1 MELKNDFETFLQEI
15 RPTKSMLSDCQTGH
29 ITLRDRL
36 NSDEDLKQILV
47 SDFLQGSYRRS
58 TAVRPKNSKRS
69 DVDIIVV
76 TNLSESEYSPR
87 KALVVFEPFLEKYY
101 KGKWRPQGRSFGI
114 ELTYVDMDLVITSAP
129 SENEFDILKS
139 DAVRTMDEI
148 ERAKDWKLNT
158 YWLSLESRRN
168 NLNAKSQLDLSKEQ
182 QEWKLNP
189 LRIPDRDVNIW
200 EDTHPLEQIRW
211 TQEKNKKTDGYF
223 VNVVKCIK
231 WWWLE
236 QCEDPRQPKG
246 FPLERIIG
254 DCCPDGIT
262 SVADGLVKTFEAIII
277 KYTSNEVPEL
287 PDYGVENHNVLKRI
301 TLEEFSNFYEHAK
314 SAALLARK
322 AYDSL
327 DRNESGN
334 FWRELLGNKFP
345 PPPNNGGSSN
355 SGYTPPNEP
364 AVPGSGRFA

>member
-1 MELKNDFETFLQEI
+1 MELKSDFDIFLKEI
-15 RPTKSMLSDCQTGH
+15 RPTSSMLTDCQTGH
-29 ITLRDRL
+29 TTLRKYL
-36 NSDEDLKQILV
+36 NDDKDLQPFLL

-58 TAVRPKNSKRS
+58 TAVRPKNGKRS

-76 TNLSESEYSPR
+76 TNLLESEYSPR
-87 KALVVFEPFLEKYY
+87 KALGVFEPFLEKHY
-101 KGKWRPQGRSFGI
+101 KGNWRPQGRSFGI

-129 SENEFDILKS
+129 LENEFNILKS

-148 ERAKDWKLNT
+148 EVAKDWRLNT

-168 NLNAKSQLDLSKEQ
+168 NLDAKSQLDLSKEQ
-182 QEWKLNP
+182 LEWKLNP

-211 TQEKNKKTDGYF
+211 TQEKNNKTDGYF

-236 QCEDPRQPKG
+236 QNDEPNQPKG

-254 DCCPDGIT
+254 DCCPDNIT
-262 SVADGLVKTFEAIII
+262 SVADGLVKTFEAIIS
-277 KYTSNEVPEL
+277 KYNSNEVPAL
-287 PDYGVENHNVLKRI
+287 PDYGVQNHNVLKRI
-301 TLEEFSNFYEHAK
+301 TLEEFSDFYKHVI
-314 SAALLARK
+314 SAASLARK

-327 DRNESGN
+327 NRKDSGN

-345 PPPNNGGSSN
+345 PPSNNNGSNN
-355 SGYTPPNEP
+355 SGYTSPKDP
-364 AVPGSGRFA
+364 AIPGSGRFA